1 MRLPLLH
8 RNAAAPSAA
17 PALPHPSD
25 DGQRPPSDGLRRA
38 AMPGYEPFTLTE
50 ELQALRDARNAGLIT
65 PEEHAAARVAL
76 LERRRRK
83 DPYNGPDRRKSATA
97 SA

>member
-8 RNAAAPSAA
+8 RTSAAPSAA
-17 PALPHPSD
+17 TARPRSSD
-25 DGQRPPSDGLRRA
+25 TETGPTDGLRRA
-38 AMPGYEPFTLTE
+38 AMTGYEPFTLTE
-50 ELQALRDARNAGLIT
+50 ELQALRDARNAGMIT

-83 DPYNGPDRRKSATA
+83 DPYNGPERRKSATG
-97 SA
+97 

>member
-8 RNAAAPSAA
+8 RTSPAPSAA
-17 PALPHPSD
+17 TAVPQPA
-25 DGQRPPSDGLRRA
+25 DGLRRA
-38 AMPGYEPFTLTE
+38 AMTGYEPFTLTE
-50 ELQALRDARNAGLIT
+50 ELQALRDARNAGIIT

-83 DPYNGPDRRKSATA
+83 DPYNGPERRKSA